1 MKTIICDIDG
11 TLTKYMG
18 GGHKAIMEEDHE
30 LLPGVL
36 ERMRLWESQ
45 GHKIVLMTGRR
56 ESVRERTESELRR
69 LGVPFDTLLMG
80 YADTGRILI
89 NDEGSKVKAQA
100 VSLPRDQ
107 GFTNYEW
114 EKVGL
119 TKLKQK

>member
-1 MKTIICDIDG
+1 MKTVICDIDG
-11 TLTKYMG
+11 TIFKYLG
-18 GGHKAIMEEDHE
+18 GTADVMKGRVEPLPNVIEQINRWEMEGCRII
-30 LLPGVL
+30 L
-36 ERMRLWESQ
+36 
-45 GHKIVLMTGRR
+45 ITGRR
-56 ESVRERTESELRR
+56 ESLRKKTEHDLQRF
-69 LGVPFDTLLMG
+69 GIPYDVLLMG